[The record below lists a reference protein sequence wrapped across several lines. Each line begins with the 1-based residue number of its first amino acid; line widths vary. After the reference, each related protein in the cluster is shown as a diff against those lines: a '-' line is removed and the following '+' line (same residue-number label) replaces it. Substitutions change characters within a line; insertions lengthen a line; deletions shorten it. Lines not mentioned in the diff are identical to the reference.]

1 MTIVSS
7 LNKTLSFTKYVL
19 SIDMLRYSKK
29 SCRMQ
34 RYNIVAS
41 IEVLQQRYMKNYSK
55 IFSFGE
61 EGYSYSNISL
71 SQSQMEPLLHKKITK
86 ALSIKKIR
94 LKFFLCFFFLG
105 CYYFCFCFFF
115 CFFFHLKIL
124 ISTGYVCFNRFIYS
138 IYQFVL
144 SVDIFAKF

>member
-29 SCRMQ
+29 ACRMQ

-71 SQSQMEPLLHKKITK
+71 SQSQMEPLLHKKN
-86 ALSIKKIR
+86 
-94 LKFFLCFFFLG
+94 
-105 CYYFCFCFFF
+105 
-115 CFFFHLKIL
+115 H
-124 ISTGYVCFNRFIYS
+124 
-138 IYQFVL
+138 
-144 SVDIFAKF
+144 